1 VIVAYKGVAAHLMS
15 RASCPWGR
23 ERAQKGWD
31 TPGMDEVLAQL
42 EAVRELVESGAVEA
56 SPEER
61 GWLRGVCDALR
72 VVGEAVSLS

>member
-1 VIVAYKGVAAHLMS
+1 VPVGDVTAPK
-15 RASCPWGR
+15 RAETLW
-23 ERAQKGWD
+23 
-31 TPGMDEVLAQL
+31 GMDEMLAQL